1 MGKQT
6 FLSFA
11 ARIFYTDNK
20 FVLKRCYALGIEAG
34 TPPLSSFGWTGG
46 VRPIARPLKVFCRKG

>member
-11 ARIFYTDNK
+11 ARIFCADNK
-20 FVLKRCYALGIEAG
+20 FVTKRCYALGIEAG
-34 TPPLSSFGWTGG
+34 TPPLRSFGQGG
-46 VRPIARPLKVFCRKG
+46 VYSR